1 MAEIDEN
8 ARNRTVDEI
17 MEELDRALSKPGDFR
32 LPSRQIKKRPCF
44 CRPSPAVVAVYVQAK
59 KIRRLIEDYLVPDG
73 LIMFSQYESISPID
87 GVDYVRLDRIL
98 KGQEQ
103 DLGQCFDCI
112 MRDALKDWVW
122 NKKTHI

>member
-17 MEELDRALSKPGDFR
+17 MEELDRALSNFR
-32 LPSRQIKKRPCF
+32 LRSRQIKKRPCF
-44 CRPSPAVVAVYVQAK
+44 CRPSSAVVAVYVQAK

-73 LIMFSQYESISPID
+73 LIMFSQYESIFPID

-103 DLGQCFDCI
+103 DLGRCFDCI
-112 MRDALKDWVW
+112 MRDALKDGFW
-122 NKKTHI
+122 NNKTQI

>member
-17 MEELDRALSKPGDFR
+17 MEELDRALSNFR
-32 LPSRQIKKRPCF
+32 LRSRQIKKRPCF

-73 LIMFSQYESISPID
+73 LIMFSQYETIFPID

-103 DLGQCFDCI
+103 DLDRCFDCI
-112 MRDALKDWVW
+112 MRDALKDGFW
-122 NKKTHI
+122 NNKTHI

>member
-17 MEELDRALSKPGDFR
+17 VEEIYRALSKPGGFR
-32 LPSRQIKKRPCF
+32 LRPPQIKKRPCF
-44 CRPSPAVVAVYVQAK
+44 CRPSREVVAVYVQAK
-59 KIRRLIEDYLVPDG
+59 KIRRRIEDYLVPDG
-73 LIMFSQYESISPID
+73 LIMFSQYESIFPID

-103 DLGQCFDCI
+103 DSGQCFDCI
-112 MRDALKDWVW
+112 MRDALKDGFWG
-122 NKKTHI
+122 NKTHI

>member
-17 MEELDRALSKPGDFR
+17 MEELDRALSNFR
-32 LPSRQIKKRPCF
+32 LRSRQIKKRPCF

-73 LIMFSQYESISPID
+73 LIMFSQYESIFPID

-103 DLGQCFDCI
+103 DLGRCFDCI
-112 MRDALKDWVW
+112 MRDALKDGVLE
-122 NKKTHI
+122 

>member
-17 MEELDRALSKPGDFR
+17 MEELDRALSNFR
-32 LPSRQIKKRPCF
+32 LRSRQIKKRPCF

-73 LIMFSQYESISPID
+73 LIMFSQYESIFPID

-103 DLGQCFDCI
+103 DLGRCFDCI
-112 MRDALKDWVW
+112 MRDALKDGFW
-122 NKKTHI
+122 NNKTHI